1 MPVHTYTNWNK
12 RSSDLEEQIEPLRK
26 YYFICEGANTE
37 TFYFKK
43 LIDLRKNLGIHPLI
57 DIRLWEKTDKD
68 RNISFAK
75 NLVEFANKQKELAE
89 NDFDVEHDR
98 MIIVFDGDIFEEKV
112 EGYDKLIE
120 DIEKS
125 DIAAVSN
132 PNFELFLLLH
142 KEGSYEYYI
151 KGREEYFLNMVDG
164 KYSYAKDVL
173 LNITG
178 MNSKKNPQIGDLAKD
193 IMIAI
198 KQEKYINQ
206 DIYNIKGRISSN
218 IGLIIEGIIKDN
230 PYIRRVIRW
239 HAMKEL

>member
-89 NDFDVEHDR
+89 NDFDLEHDR

-142 KEGSYEYYI
+142 KEGSYEDYI
-151 KGREEYFLNMVDG
+151 KGREEDFLKMFDG

-206 DIYNIKGRISSN
+206 DIHNIKGRISSN

-230 PYIRRVIRW
+230 PYIRRVIR
-239 HAMKEL
+239 

>member
-142 KEGSYEYYI
+142 KEGSYEDYI
-151 KGREEYFLNMVDG
+151 KGREEYLLNMVDG

-206 DIYNIKGRISSN
+206 DIHNIKGKISSN

-230 PYIRRVIRW
+230 PHI
-239 HAMKEL
+239 

>member
-1 MPVHTYTNWNK
+1 
-12 RSSDLEEQIEPLRK
+12 
-26 YYFICEGANTE
+26 
-37 TFYFKK
+37 
-43 LIDLRKNLGIHPLI
+43 
-57 DIRLWEKTDKD
+57 
-68 RNISFAK
+68 
-75 NLVEFANKQKELAE
+75 
-89 NDFDVEHDR
+89 

-142 KEGSYEYYI
+142 KEGSYEDYI

-173 LNITG
+173 LNITR

-193 IMIAI
+193 IMTAI

-230 PYIRRVIRW
+230 PYIRRVIR
-239 HAMKEL
+239 

>member
-1 MPVHTYTNWNK
+1 MPVRTYKNWNR

-75 NLVEFANKQKELAE
+75 NLVEFANKQKELVE

-142 KEGSYEYYI
+142 KEGSYEDYI
-151 KGREEYFLNMVDG
+151 KGREEDFLKMFDG

-206 DIYNIKGRISSN
+206 DIHNIKGRISSN

-230 PYIRRVIRW
+230 PYIMRVIR
-239 HAMKEL
+239 

>member
-142 KEGSYEYYI
+142 KEGSYEDYI
-151 KGREEYFLNMVDG
+151 KGREECFLNMVDG

-206 DIYNIKGRISSN
+206 DIHNIKGRISSN

-230 PYIRRVIRW
+230 PYIMRVIR
-239 HAMKEL
+239 

>member
-1 MPVHTYTNWNK
+1 MPVRTYKNWNR

-75 NLVEFANKQKELAE
+75 NLVEFANKQKELVE
-89 NDFDVEHDR
+89 NDFDVEHDQ

-142 KEGSYEYYI
+142 KEGSYEDYI
-151 KGREEYFLNMVDG
+151 KGREEDFLKMFDG

-206 DIYNIKGRISSN
+206 DIHNIKGRISSN
-218 IGLIIEGIIKDN
+218 LGLIIEGIIKDN
-230 PYIRRVIRW
+230 PYI
-239 HAMKEL
+239 

>member
-89 NDFDVEHDR
+89 NDFDLEHDR

-142 KEGSYEYYI
+142 KEGSYEDYI
-151 KGREEYFLNMVDG
+151 KDKEEYFLNMVDG

-230 PYIRRVIRW
+230 PYIRRVIR
-239 HAMKEL
+239 

>member
-1 MPVHTYTNWNK
+1 MPVRTYKNWNR

-75 NLVEFANKQKELAE
+75 NLVEFANKQKELVE

-142 KEGSYEYYI
+142 KEGSYEDYI
-151 KGREEYFLNMVDG
+151 KGREEDFLKMFDG

-206 DIYNIKGRISSN
+206 DIHNIKGRISSN

-230 PYIRRVIRW
+230 PYI
-239 HAMKEL
+239 

>member
-89 NDFDVEHDR
+89 NDFDLEHDR

-142 KEGSYEYYI
+142 KEGSYEDYI
-151 KGREEYFLNMVDG
+151 KDKEEYFLNMVDG

-206 DIYNIKGRISSN
+206 DIHNIKGRISSN

-230 PYIRRVIRW
+230 PYIRRVTR
-239 HAMKEL
+239 

>member
-1 MPVHTYTNWNK
+1 MPVRTYKNWNR

-142 KEGSYEYYI
+142 KEGSYEDYI
-151 KGREEYFLNMVDG
+151 KGREEDFLKMFDG

-206 DIYNIKGRISSN
+206 DIHNIKGRISSN

-230 PYIRRVIRW
+230 PHI
-239 HAMKEL
+239 

>member
-43 LIDLRKNLGIHPLI
+43 LIDLRKNFGIHPLI

-89 NDFDVEHDR
+89 NDFDLEHDR

-142 KEGSYEYYI
+142 KEGSYEDYI

-230 PYIRRVIRW
+230 PYIRRVIR
-239 HAMKEL
+239 

>member
-75 NLVEFANKQKELAE
+75 NLVEFANKQKELVE

-142 KEGSYEYYI
+142 KEGSYEDYI
-151 KGREEYFLNMVDG
+151 KGREEDFLKMFDG

-206 DIYNIKGRISSN
+206 DIHNIKGRISSN
-218 IGLIIEGIIKDN
+218 LGLIIEGIIKDN
-230 PYIRRVIRW
+230 PYI
-239 HAMKEL
+239 

>member
-1 MPVHTYTNWNK
+1 MPVRTYKNWNR

-75 NLVEFANKQKELAE
+75 NLVEFANKQKELVE

-142 KEGSYEYYI
+142 KEGSSEDYI
-151 KGREEYFLNMVDG
+151 KGREEDFLKMFDG

-206 DIYNIKGRISSN
+206 DIHNIKGRISSN

-230 PYIRRVIRW
+230 PYIMRVIR
-239 HAMKEL
+239 

>member
-89 NDFDVEHDR
+89 NDFDLEHDR

-142 KEGSYEYYI
+142 KEGSYEDYI
-151 KGREEYFLNMVDG
+151 KDKEEYFLNMVDG

-178 MNSKKNPQIGDLAKD
+178 MNSKKNPQIGDMAKD

-230 PYIRRVIRW
+230 PYIRRVIR
-239 HAMKEL
+239 

>member
-1 MPVHTYTNWNK
+1 MPVRTYKNWNR

-75 NLVEFANKQKELAE
+75 NLVEFANKQKELVE

-142 KEGSYEYYI
+142 KEGSYEDYI
-151 KGREEYFLNMVDG
+151 KGREEDFLKMFDG
-164 KYSYAKDVL
+164 KYSYAEDVL

-206 DIYNIKGRISSN
+206 DIHNIKGRISSN
-218 IGLIIEGIIKDN
+218 LGLIIEGIIKDN
-230 PYIRRVIRW
+230 PYI
-239 HAMKEL
+239 

>member
-43 LIDLRKNLGIHPLI
+43 LIDLRKNLGIHSLI

-142 KEGSYEYYI
+142 KEGSYEDYI
-151 KGREEYFLNMVDG
+151 KGREEDFLKMFDG

-206 DIYNIKGRISSN
+206 DIHNIKGRISSN
-218 IGLIIEGIIKDN
+218 LALIIEGIIKDN
-230 PYIRRVIRW
+230 PYIRRVI
-239 HAMKEL
+239 K

>member
-43 LIDLRKNLGIHPLI
+43 LIDFRKNLGIHPLI

-89 NDFDVEHDR
+89 NDFDVEYDR

-142 KEGSYEYYI
+142 KEGSYEDYI
-151 KGREEYFLNMVDG
+151 KGREEYLLKMVDG

-206 DIYNIKGRISSN
+206 DIHNIKGRISSN

-230 PYIRRVIRW
+230 PYI
-239 HAMKEL
+239 

>member
-89 NDFDVEHDR
+89 NDFDLEHDR

-142 KEGSYEYYI
+142 KEGSYEDSI
-151 KGREEYFLNMVDG
+151 KDKEEYFLNMVDG

-230 PYIRRVIRW
+230 PYIRRVIR
-239 HAMKEL
+239 

>member
-1 MPVHTYTNWNK
+1 MPVRTYKNWNR

-75 NLVEFANKQKELAE
+75 NLVEFANKQKELVE

-142 KEGSYEYYI
+142 KEGSYEDYI
-151 KGREEYFLNMVDG
+151 KGREEDFLKMFDG

-206 DIYNIKGRISSN
+206 DIHNIKGRISSN
-218 IGLIIEGIIKDN
+218 LGLIIEGIIKDN
-230 PYIRRVIRW
+230 PYI
-239 HAMKEL
+239 

>member
-43 LIDLRKNLGIHPLI
+43 LIDLRKNLGIHSLI

-142 KEGSYEYYI
+142 KEGSYEDYI
-151 KGREEYFLNMVDG
+151 KGREEDFLKMFDG

-206 DIYNIKGRISSN
+206 DIHNIKGRISSN
-218 IGLIIEGIIKDN
+218 LGLIIEGIIKDN
-230 PYIRRVIRW
+230 PYIRRVI
-239 HAMKEL
+239 K